1 MDDNGMIDG
10 INKVGGNGR
19 IPRKPT
25 HTIFVD
31 HKAHVEKEGIELAT
45 TNTRVEHSV
54 IEQPWPWG

>member
-1 MDDNGMIDG
+1 MIDG